1 MPIVDCCQTQCS
13 FTLITILTLSTAAD
27 AVAEDSV
34 EVAAVAVEA
43 AAAVAVSEDE
53 TRKLS
58 EWTQIKHSSIF
69 FTVTRT
75 DCSLIELL
83 S

>member
-1 MPIVDCCQTQCS
+1 M
-13 FTLITILTLSTAAD
+13 
-27 AVAEDSV
+27 

-53 TRKLS
+53 TRKLP